1 MLRFNIHRFSS
12 ILYIFA
18 KKDKGPIL
26 YTQKRYG
33 KNGKPFKIIK
43 FRTMIVNS
51 DQYWDSH
58 PDVYLLY
65 KKNGNKLANDPR
77 VTKIGKFIRNK
88 SLDEFPQF
96 INVLLG
102 QMSLVGP
109 RPILGFEIPEYGH
122 HIHKLWFSK
131 PGITGHWTTHGR
143 SKILFPERAE
153 LELMYNK
160 HHGLIY
166 DIKCLGL
173 TLIQTINGKDAYW
186 NNKYNE
192 RNNEKNKKLALVASS
207 GGHLSQLYLLKETWS
222 EYDRFWVSFDKEDAN
237 ALLKDEK
244 LYHCYYPTNR
254 NVKIQLK
261 IHG

>member
-1 MLRFNIHRFSS
+1 MKDSEKNNHTNHKPFSPFELIIKRS
-12 ILYIFA
+12 IDIIGGLIGTLCFALIFIALVPFYIFSP

-109 RPILGFEIPEYGH
+109 RPILEFEIPEYGH

-173 TLIQTINGKDAYW
+173 TIIQTINGEDAY
-186 NNKYNE
+186 
-192 RNNEKNKKLALVASS
+192 
-207 GGHLSQLYLLKETWS
+207 
-222 EYDRFWVSFDKEDAN
+222 
-237 ALLKDEK
+237 
-244 LYHCYYPTNR
+244 
-254 NVKIQLK
+254 
-261 IHG
+261 